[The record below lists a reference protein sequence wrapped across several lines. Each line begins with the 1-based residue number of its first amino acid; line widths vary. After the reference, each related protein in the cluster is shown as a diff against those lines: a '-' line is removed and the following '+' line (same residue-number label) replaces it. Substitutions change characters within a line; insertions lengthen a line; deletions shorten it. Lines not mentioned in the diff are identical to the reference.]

1 MASDPDRKKYWD
13 LVETLMWIA
22 TRDESRVAALRDKSD
37 EIKTAL
43 VFSAMREE
51 PIVIEYPHRASGTN
65 GGADLEQPAPLRA
78 GRAPYP
84 LDDLPAKVQSGRVRM
99 TAIRDDGGT
108 NEQTPVPLAELNDA
122 TFRLPPSRSVA
133 PVGLWSRSGTLVWRS
148 PQFLRAD
155 VVAAW
160 PARNRKTAAAS
171 AAILRYLR
179 SIMSARGSTHQ
190 TRSSAAVPGRGAR
203 RLSRSLQQGLGGAG
217 TVPQERAGQARPQS
231 ALKGGKTSE
240 RNLRRVKHTTLFH
253 RLLRGYKSS
262 TR

>member
-1 MASDPDRKKYWD
+1 MATDPDRKTYWD

-43 VFSAMREE
+43 VFSAMRGE
-51 PIVIEYPHRASGTN
+51 PIVLEYPHPASGTN
-65 GGADLEQPAPLRA
+65 GGADLEQAAPQRA

-84 LDDLPAKVQSGRVRM
+84 LDDLAAKVQSGRVRM
-99 TAIRDDGGT
+99 TAIRGDGGT
-108 NEQTPVPLAELNDA
+108 NEQIPVPLAELNDL
-122 TFRLPPSRSVA
+122 TFRLPPSCLVA
-133 PVGLWSRSGTLVWRS
+133 PVGLWSRSRTLVWRS

-179 SIMSARGSTHQ
+179 SIMSAEAPLTKLEARQRCLAEVDNAYPGAFNKAWAELEPSRKRRRGKHG
-190 TRSSAAVPGRGAR
+190 P
-203 RLSRSLQQGLGGAG
+203 
-217 TVPQERAGQARPQS
+217 
-231 ALKGGKTSE
+231 
-240 RNLRRVKHTTLFH
+240 RVH
-253 RLLRGYKSS
+253 
-262 TR
+262 